1 MKKLLYFLAIFTVT
15 TSLPVCAQDFLPI
28 FQRINDDVLKNGRA
42 YENLRE
48 ATTSIGHRL
57 TGSDN
62 GSKAEDYAFNLL
74 KSYGYDNVQYQEF
87 NVEAWTRGTVSLII
101 GTGNNAKSI
110 PVVALAHSPEIG
122 RASCR
127 ERV

>member
-1 MKKLLYFLAIFTVT
+1 MKKLLSFLAIFTVT

-57 TGSDN
+57 TGSD
-62 GSKAEDYAFNLL
+62 
-74 KSYGYDNVQYQEF
+74 
-87 NVEAWTRGTVSLII
+87 
-101 GTGNNAKSI
+101 
-110 PVVALAHSPEIG
+110 
-122 RASCR
+122 
-127 ERV
+127 